1 MKMVDKLEDQLAEEK
16 TRLMAMLEY
25 VNRSDL
31 EMDSLPPLGSLPNTK
46 ALTLAERSPARSPD
60 QFEEAKGPLRR
71 PSQTYAS
78 LIREVGACYR
88 SL

>member
-31 EMDSLPPLGSLPNTK
+31 EMDSLPPLGSLPRTE
-46 ALTLAERSPARSPD
+46 ALPLAERSPARSPG
-60 QFEEAKGPLRR
+60 QFEEAKGRLRR

-78 LIREVGACYR
+78 LIREVGVGVC
-88 SL
+88 

>member
-1 MKMVDKLEDQLAEEK
+1 MVDKLEDQLAEEK

-31 EMDSLPPLGSLPNTK
+31 EMDSLPPLGSLPRTE
-46 ALTLAERSPARSPD
+46 ALPLAERSPG

-78 LIREVGACYR
+78 LIREVGVGEC
-88 SL
+88 